1 MRSPRSLVTLG
12 SKGRFV
18 QSRRQALQIAGGTAA
33 FSLLPRARAADITVD
48 LQLVMAVDA
57 SGSVDMERFNLQKQG
72 YVDAFRNPRVL
83 EAILSGPHRSIAVTM
98 FQWTGQRMQAEVI
111 PWMVI
116 ADEASAEQVARS
128 IAQVPRKLFGGGTSI
143 SGAIDA
149 AMPLFGKSNQRGD
162 RMVIDISGDGSNNGG
177 RRVTRSRDE
186 AVSLGITINGLPIL
200 SIEPN
205 LEDHFRDEVIGGV
218 GSFLIAAQNF
228 QKFGEAIVKKLVTE
242 IADSGAG
249 ASQTLG

>member
-1 MRSPRSLVTLG
+1 
-12 SKGRFV
+12 V
-18 QSRRQALQIAGGTAA
+18 QSRRHALQLAGVAAA
-33 FSLLPRARAADITVD
+33 FGLLPHAVAADITVD

-72 YVDAFRNPRVL
+72 YVDAFRNPLVL
-83 EAILSGPHRSIAVTM
+83 QAIQSGPHRAIAVTM

-116 ADEASAEQVARS
+116 ADEASAEQVAGS
-128 IAQVPRKLFGGGTSI
+128 IAEVPRKLFGGGTSI

-149 AMPLFGKSNQRGD
+149 AMPLFGKANQRGE
-162 RMVIDISGDGSNNGG
+162 RMVIDVSGDGSNNSG

-200 SIEPN
+200 AIEPN
-205 LEDHFRDEVIGGV
+205 LEDHYRDEVIGGV

-242 IADSGAG
+242 IAGDGAVTSRRFG
-249 ASQTLG
+249 